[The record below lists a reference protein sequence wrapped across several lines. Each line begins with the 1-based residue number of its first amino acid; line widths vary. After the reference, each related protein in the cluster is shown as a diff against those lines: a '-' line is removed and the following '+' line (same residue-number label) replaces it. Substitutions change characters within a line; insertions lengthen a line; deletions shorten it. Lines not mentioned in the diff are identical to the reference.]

1 MAKLTIFLLAAASTI
16 APSIAEETSETYVI
30 AKIPEK
36 TLLAKL
42 KGIQIIPKFKF
53 YFLMY

>member
-16 APSIAEETSETYVI
+16 ATSIAEETYVI

>member
-1 MAKLTIFLLAAASTI
+1 MAKLTIFLLAAASNI
-16 APSIAEETSETYVI
+16 ATSIAEETSETYVI
-30 AKIPEK
+30 AKISEK